1 MALFFLFI
9 YSDESFIFISGL
21 FHSWLEI
28 CMEGILFH
36 PHLPLID
43 GDLYRIIIQI
53 FLPLLKYVQTIC
65 SEPVNHLDDVI
76 LFFIWLVDSSEG
88 VKFIFHL
95 TFLCCFTG
103 LAEREVER
111 QTSGDCFEIGL
122 NWIESCWFEHCIEL
136 NWIRTLWMF
145 WCVELQYFADLVFLC
160 YHDMSWL
167 DKGRYIR
174 LSI

>member
-1 MALFFLFI
+1 MALFFSFHLFRRVFYI
-9 YSDESFIFISGL
+9 YFRFISPLTGNL
-21 FHSWLEI
+21 HGGNSFPSPPSFDRRWFIQNYHSN
-28 CMEGILFH
+28 
-36 PHLPLID
+36 LPSFA
-43 GDLYRIIIQI
+43 Q
-53 FLPLLKYVQTIC
+53 IC
-65 SEPVNHLDDVI
+65 SNNLQWTCEPSGWCYT
-76 LFFIWLVDSSEG
+76 FFYLVGDSSEG

-122 NWIESCWFEHCIEL
+122 NRSESSWFEHYIEL